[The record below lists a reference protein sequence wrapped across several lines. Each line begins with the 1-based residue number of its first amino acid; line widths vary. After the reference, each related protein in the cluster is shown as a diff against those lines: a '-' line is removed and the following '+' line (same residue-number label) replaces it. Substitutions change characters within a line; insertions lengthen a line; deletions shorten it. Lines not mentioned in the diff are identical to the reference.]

1 MIRLNHTLH
10 MKLIHT
16 EINNAHGNVQF
27 THNKNKPG
35 CLFRQ
40 SQIQHFK
47 IAKLV
52 WKYPPGV
59 QSQLYVS
66 VHGWQPIT
74 LF

>member
-1 MIRLNHTLH
+1 M
-10 MKLIHT
+10 
-16 EINNAHGNVQF
+16 EINNAHGNVQL

-52 WKYPPGV
+52 WKYPW
-59 QSQLYVS
+59 VS
-66 VHGWQPIT
+66 NPTISFCPWMGANHSLLALGNNQ
-74 LF
+74 